1 MKLLILTCLVAVA
14 LARPKLP
21 HRHPE
26 IIQNEQDSREKVLKE
41 RKFPSFALEYINEL
55 NRQRELLKEKQ
66 KDEHKEYLIE
76 DPEQQESSSTSSSER
91 SCESS
96 KGEYFTSTSIIL
108 NNLPGESGEKR
119 KGNLEYKEVV
129 PINTEKRIP
138 REDMLYQHT
147 LEQLRRLSK
156 YNQLQLQAIYAQ
168 EQLLRMKENS
178 QRKPMRVVN
187 QEQAYFYLEPFQPSY
202 QLDVYP
208 YAAWFH
214 PAQIMQHVAY
224 SPFHDTAKLI
234 ASENSEKTD
243 IIPEW

>member
-1 MKLLILTCLVAVA
+1 
-14 LARPKLP
+14 RPKLP

-41 RKFPSFALEYINEL
+41 RKFPSFALHTPREEYINEL

-76 DPEQQESSSTSSSER
+76 DPEQQESSSTSSSE
-91 SCESS
+91 
-96 KGEYFTSTSIIL
+96 
-108 NNLPGESGEKR
+108 
-119 KGNLEYKEVV
+119 EVV
-129 PINTEKRIP
+129 PINTEQKRIP

-168 EQLLRMKENS
+168 EQLIRMKENS

>member
-21 HRHPE
+21 HRQPE

-76 DPEQQESSSTSSSER
+76 DPEQQESSSTSSSE
-91 SCESS
+91 
-96 KGEYFTSTSIIL
+96 
-108 NNLPGESGEKR
+108 
-119 KGNLEYKEVV
+119 EVV
-129 PINTEKRIP
+129 PINTEQKRIP

-156 YNQLQLQAIYAQ
+156 YNQLQLQAIHA
-168 EQLLRMKENS
+168 

>member
-1 MKLLILTCLVAVA
+1 MKVFILACLVAVA
-14 LARPKLP
+14 LARLKLP
-21 HRHPE
+21 HRQPE

-66 KDEHKEYLIE
+66 KDEHKDTSNESTEEYLIE
-76 DPEQQESSSTSSSER
+76 DPEQQESSSTSSSE
-91 SCESS
+91 
-96 KGEYFTSTSIIL
+96 
-108 NNLPGESGEKR
+108 
-119 KGNLEYKEVV
+119 EVV

-156 YNQLQLQAIYAQ
+156 YNQLQLQAIHA
-168 EQLLRMKENS
+168 

>member
-21 HRHPE
+21 HRQPE

-76 DPEQQESSSTSSSER
+76 DPEQQESSSTSSSE
-91 SCESS
+91 
-96 KGEYFTSTSIIL
+96 
-108 NNLPGESGEKR
+108 
-119 KGNLEYKEVV
+119 EVV
-129 PINTEKRIP
+129 PINTE
-138 REDMLYQHT
+138 
-147 LEQLRRLSK
+147 EQLRRLSK
-156 YNQLQLQAIYAQ
+156 YNQLQLQAIHAQ

>member
-21 HRHPE
+21 HRQPE
-26 IIQNEQDSREKVLKE
+26 IIQNEQDSREHTPRE
-41 RKFPSFALEYINEL
+41 EYINEL

-66 KDEHKEYLIE
+66 KDEHKDTSNESTEEYLIE
-76 DPEQQESSSTSSSER
+76 DPEQQESSSTSSSE
-91 SCESS
+91 
-96 KGEYFTSTSIIL
+96 
-108 NNLPGESGEKR
+108 
-119 KGNLEYKEVV
+119 
-129 PINTEKRIP
+129 
-138 REDMLYQHT
+138 
-147 LEQLRRLSK
+147 EQLRRLSK
-156 YNQLQLQAIYAQ
+156 YNQLQLQAIHAQ

-178 QRKPMRVVN
+178 QV
-187 QEQAYFYLEPFQPSY
+187 PFQPSY

>member
-76 DPEQQESSSTSSSER
+76 DPEQQESSSTSSSE
-91 SCESS
+91 
-96 KGEYFTSTSIIL
+96 
-108 NNLPGESGEKR
+108 
-119 KGNLEYKEVV
+119 EVV
-129 PINTEKRIP
+129 PINTEQKRIP

-147 LEQLRRLSK
+147 LEALRRLSK